1 MLIADIQKVSLLD
14 YPGKISAVVF
24 VPHCNMRCWYCH
36 NEHIL
41 GDGTALLDEASV
53 LSYLEKRRGCLQA
66 VVVSG
71 GEPTLQS
78 GLKLFLERV
87 KEMGFLAKLDTNG
100 LKPDRVRELL
110 QAGLLDYVAMDIKA
124 GPEKY
129 STVTQVACD
138 MEKIRKSIFYIRNS
152 GIAHEFRTTFAPD
165 LTKADILSAVEL
177 ICGTKAYY
185 LQQYRKRKPTD
196 PDPHKIAYVR
206 ETAEAVREKIGVCEI
221 RGL

>member
-41 GDGTALLDEASV
+41 GNGTALLDEEAV
-53 LSYLEKRRGCLQA
+53 FSYLEKRRGCLQA

-87 KEMGFLAKLDTNG
+87 KEMGFLTKLDTNG
-100 LKPDRVRELL
+100 LRPDTVRELL
-110 QAGLLDYVAMDIKA
+110 QAGLLDYIAMDIKA
-124 GPEKY
+124 GPETY
-129 STVTQVACD
+129 SAVTCVPCD
-138 MEKIRKSIFYIRNS
+138 MAKIRKSIFYIRNS

-165 LTKADILSAVEL
+165 LTKADILAAADL
-177 ICGTKAYY
+177 ICGTKAYF
-185 LQQYRKRKPTD
+185 LQQYRMRRAEAPE
-196 PDPHKIAYVR
+196 PHRIAYVR
-206 ETAEAVREKIGVCEI
+206 ETAAAVREKIGVCEI